1 MIISRAFLCAL
12 VAGTLPLIAPAS
24 DSDGGIS
31 LAEKM
36 WDEAVANQAA
46 RASAAYEAY
55 LKLLPDASEQVVKAL
70 EADLADLNDMRKFPN
85 LDVKERA
92 EAASALQEWINSA
105 KEGNAVSE
113 AIAERS
119 SEPFSN
125 KIKTMLV
132 TSSWKWGIPN
142 QGVSAPVVFHEDGS
156 VTNPW
161 NEPWK
166 YEVKARKLILRLYGS
181 SALNTE
187 VVFAVRGSIDKLVD
201 LRRENTL
208 TKD

>member
-1 MIISRAFLCAL
+1 
-12 VAGTLPLIAPAS
+12 
-24 DSDGGIS
+24 
-31 LAEKM
+31 M
-36 WDEAVANQAA
+36 WEEAVANQAA
-46 RASAAYEAY
+46 RARAAYEAY
-55 LKLLPDASEQVVKAL
+55 LKLLPDASEQVIKAL
-70 EADLADLNDMRKFPN
+70 ETDLADLSDMRKFPN

-92 EAASALQEWINSA
+92 EAASALEERIKSA
-105 KEGNAVSE
+105 KEGNAISE

-119 SEPFSN
+119 SQPYSN
-125 KIKTMLV
+125 KIKTILV
-132 TSSWKWGIPN
+132 TGNWKWGIPS

-166 YEVKARKLILRLYGS
+166 YEVKASRLILRLYGS

-187 VVFAVRGSIDKLVD
+187 VVFSVRGKTDELVD

-208 TKD
+208 TRD